1 MERTGNKQGCLARG
15 RVSEGGRR
23 SLFRRCRK
31 REAGGLPRP
40 SERYW
45 ALEELCQ
52 CYPCGLATF
61 NNRSLDLRRQKCEA
75 DEAAAIWRIRRRDE
89 HGQSGIILV
98 QHGVCGAERPDQNRV
113 WPVSRTWALENP
125 GLAATLDKGQMQP
138 GETRIHRIRLDPF
151 VRLEALADRDDPV
164 DRQQA
169 VQRPI
174 VEFGAGDKRDG
185 IIRTSRDHATQHSRE
200 VGFERWRGDTPDC
213 CVRRIAPCTLD
224 PGDESGDVLR

>member
-1 MERTGNKQGCLARG
+1 ML
-15 RVSEGGRR
+15 
-23 SLFRRCRK
+23 
-31 REAGGLPRP
+31 RP
-40 SERYW
+40 VERYW

-52 CYPCGLATF
+52 CQACGLAPI
-61 NNRSLDLRRQKCEA
+61 NNRSLDLRRQKGQA
-75 DEAAAIWRIRRRDE
+75 DEPAPIGRIRRCDE

-98 QHGVCGAERPDQNRV
+98 QQGVCGAERPDQDRV

-125 GLAATLDKGQMQP
+125 GLAATSDKGQMQP

-200 VGFERWRGDTPDC
+200 VGFERWCGDTPDC
-213 CVRRIAPCTLD
+213 CVRRIAPCTLLKRCR
-224 PGDESGDVLR
+224 DVIAI